1 MPGLV
6 SHLENQQALAAAH
19 LLTTTSVA
27 LLSALLAFNTT
38 VAALSDATGAGDLVA
53 AVQAQRAVTRAVEVG
68 ADEWIEDTD
77 VWKSLIRWAAEEES
91 RLEAA
96 LQGAVES
103 CFQVQ
108 PASTENGR
116 IARLTLCER
125 VAAAPNGP
133 EIEVEALLRGLE
145 DLAVITGRKDQS
157 DAILVRVAKQLLR
170 HFVAPFLEANGPP
183 RSAGSSKP
191 RLDFVVSSD
200 PSRAGE
206 HSISLQTAEGQGA
219 EAIDGLSVLLDFV
232 TKRSSLFPT
241 LPSDTTSKH
250 AAVFT
255 AHLTPS
261 LQSHV
266 ISSHLTPSLPI
277 SIESLDEYMAILA
290 AANAFESE
298 FLAAHHL
305 FAFLPP
311 SLRREG
317 REVEEQRVI
326 RSWATRVPHH
336 WARHVGDAALAR
348 VRTSV
353 KSWDWGAGEMVEVEV
368 KEEEEMLGLLLGL
381 GLVDPEDE
389 AAVSAAAAGDPSQLD
404 LRNQNETSS
413 STQQQHGP
421 SFDGKRR
428 LPRELALQTVPKSAK
443 REMTVEEALRP
454 KIRRTRTPSP
464 PRRPDVVV
472 VVPAAVP
479 EKAVRN
485 EPETVEQEEAPASSA
500 LQGTLKRG
508 KLGAARIAPLEAPPS
523 RSPSP
528 PLLSKQNDEA
538 SMAAEA
544 TSNPVVKDG
553 PPVADETGSPAP
565 AEESIAPLPPSEDA
579 IAPIKTQDVDPDE
592 IIVPQP
598 VEDEVFA
605 PFETPAATAAGI
617 ETTADTALEEEVVR
631 PHEYRAEVYDEIGD
645 EVEDQREATPLTEAT
660 LDMHSEAAEGVQDP
674 TSEAVPASDSS
685 HYVEQSDAPED
696 DLHVKEE
703 SVEPELPPVSPA
715 DNSSPLTF
723 GHKAD
728 LEEAQPYK
736 QPVAQEDEVQATSWT
751 PSEREGEVPEA
762 AEPEP
767 EQAWQ
772 PVPIE
777 MTDFE
782 EYDDLGGAED
792 PAPSYYDQDAPQ
804 PAVEED
810 ASLLF
815 AESADSVTE
824 FAAVSSIEGVCGE
837 SGASVV
843 APSAL
848 EPVSEIEQHA
858 YVVRLNPWTN
868 PISYPLTKRT
878 TFPQPFDDDPYAD
891 DSFADLAEEAYP
903 APTRDD
909 FFSPPPQEESASLEV
924 PSPPA
929 QQSDDPYA
937 PPRREESRDQQMSPA
952 AVHAPPPPPPVQPAP
967 PPSSRYAPP
976 PQANPAMP
984 PPPPQASSTAS
995 SMPPPPPRASNAYA
1009 PAAARSKPPKR
1020 RIVGLDESGN
1030 ADVPPIPPQPIA
1042 ADHHQPAGNE
1052 SPRAVIAPLRSAFT
1066 NLSRP
1071 TRSGTPPRQ
1080 DGPIQNHIQQR
1091 FVSPPP
1097 SMLNPYVPMAL
1108 PPTVASASSYLPAN
1122 DPLLADLLGGASS
1135 KAKSTTSNYFSP
1147 DRYESLAR
1155 TGPSPAPQGA
1165 NFANASVPQQQPYG
1179 AYSASPSSYGY
1190 AAPAQ
1195 GGQQYGFPQYGAPPS
1210 QMQPAMRMRGGFSS
1224 DTIPEDAIVED
1235 VDALRLR
1242 GGADLGDMDDD
1253 GNHSADDWGF
1263 GSDPIA
1269 SGDGEEDAWGFDDD
1283 EASTPAPAPVPVL
1296 SSTRPAAA
1304 PASPPAKQY
1313 ISPRSVHSSSLSNA
1327 SNVSAASAAPS
1338 IIRSRPASLVYSPN
1352 LAPPPR
1358 KSLDLAV
1365 AEAAPT
1371 EDENEDFGD
1380 DAWGFDENEAA
1391 EEGVAGPNEAETVA
1405 DEPRQPEER
1414 HELDAAQRTRDDV
1427 GGTKSMEPMTAPES
1441 AGEGVQDVPDV
1452 TATSEALPETDD
1464 WGFGVDEDADP
1475 DRSEAIAAAPSA
1487 EVVDLLDSSSTSE
1500 GAGTSEPLPASPS
1513 EAFASSAHG
1522 EQASPDEP
1530 LLVDDTQS
1538 PSEKPAPPSPNA
1550 PVAPK
1555 PEVDESHLA
1564 PEEEPEDTWDLDPVE
1579 DQEPLAPVPSEDQ
1592 ARSRDE
1598 AAAEAVSPPPVLL
1611 NSEVERECA
1620 FSPAEDVTTEVS
1632 PSPKSESKSPCLCA
1646 LLSFCSPLKNLR
1658 KVADTKSRQMSRT

>member
-1 MPGLV
+1 M
-6 SHLENQQALAAAH
+6 
-19 LLTTTSVA
+19 
-27 LLSALLAFNTT
+27 
-38 VAALSDATGAGDLVA
+38 
-53 AVQAQRAVTRAVEVG
+53 QAQRAVTRAVEVG

-108 PASTENGR
+108 PASTANGR
-116 IARLTLCER
+116 VARLTLCER
-125 VAAAPNGP
+125 VPAAPNGP
-133 EIEVEALLRGLE
+133 EIPVEALLRGLE

-170 HFVAPFLEANGPP
+170 HFIAPFLEANGPP
-183 RSAGSSKP
+183 RSAGASKP

-206 HSISLQTAEGQGA
+206 HSMSLQTAEGDGA
-219 EAIDGLSVLLDFV
+219 EAIEGLSVFLDFV

-241 LPSDTTSKH
+241 SPSDITNKH

-277 SIESLDEYMAILA
+277 SIESLDEYMATLA
-290 AANAFESE
+290 TANAFESD

-389 AAVSAAAAGDPSQLD
+389 AAVSAAAAGDPSQID

-472 VVPAAVP
+472 PSAVP
-479 EKAVRN
+479 EEPERN

-500 LQGTLKRG
+500 PQGTLRRG
-508 KLGAARIAPLEAPPS
+508 KLGAARIAPLEAPPH

-528 PLLSKQNDEA
+528 PPPLSPPKQNDQA
-538 SMAAEA
+538 SMPAET
-544 TSNPVVKDG
+544 TSNPVVVEDG
-553 PPVADETGSPAP
+553 PSVADETVCSPAP
-565 AEESIAPLPPSEDA
+565 TEEPVAPPPPSEDT

-605 PFETPAATAAGI
+605 PFEPPAATAAGI
-617 ETTADTALEEEVVR
+617 ETTADTAPEEDVVR
-631 PHEYRAEVYDEIGD
+631 PHEYRAEVDDEIGD
-645 EVEDQREATPLTEAT
+645 EVEDQREATPPTEAT
-660 LDMHSEAAEGVQDP
+660 LDAAHSEAAEGVQDP
-674 TSEAVPASDSS
+674 TPEAVPASNSS
-685 HYVEQSDAPED
+685 HDEEQSYTPED
-696 DLHVKEE
+696 DVHVKEE
-703 SVEPELPPVSPA
+703 SVEPELPPVSQA
-715 DNSSPLTF
+715 NDSLPLTS
-723 GHKAD
+723 GPEAD
-728 LEEAQPYK
+728 LEEAQPYE
-736 QPVAQEDEVQATSWT
+736 QPVAEADDVQAPPWT
-751 PSEREGEVPEA
+751 PSEREGEDTDA
-762 AEPEP
+762 AEPNP

-777 MTDFE
+777 ITDFD
-782 EYDDLGGAED
+782 EYDDLGGVED
-792 PAPSYYDQDAPQ
+792 VGSSYYDQGAPQ
-804 PAVEED
+804 PVVEED

-824 FAAVSSIEGVCGE
+824 FAAVSSIEAAYEE
-837 SGASVV
+837 SAASMVPQQASP
-843 APSAL
+843 AP

-858 YVVRLNPWTN
+858 YVVRLKPWPN
-868 PISYPLTKRT
+868 LFSCPLTKWAILFR
-878 TFPQPFDDDPYAD
+878 QPFDDDPYAD
-891 DSFADLAEEAYP
+891 DSFADLAEEDYP

-909 FFSPPPQEESASLEV
+909 SFSPPSQEESASVEV
-924 PSPPA
+924 PSPSA

-937 PPRREESRDQQMSPA
+937 PPRRDESRDQQMSPA
-952 AVHAPPPPPPVQPAP
+952 AAHAPPLPPPIQPAP
-967 PPSSRYAPP
+967 PSSSRYAPP
-976 PQANPAMP
+976 PQANTAMP
-984 PPPPQASSTAS
+984 LPPPQTSSTAS
-995 SMPPPPPRASNAYA
+995 SMPPPPPRASNTYA

-1030 ADVPPIPPQPIA
+1030 ADVPPIPPQQTAEMARQPIA
-1042 ADHHQPAGNE
+1042 TE

-1108 PPTVASASSYLPAN
+1108 PPTAASGSSYLPAN

-1135 KAKSTTSNYFSP
+1135 KAKSTTANYFSP
-1147 DRYESLAR
+1147 DRYGSIAR
-1155 TGPSPAPQGA
+1155 ADPSPAPQVA
-1165 NFANASVPQQQPYG
+1165 NFANASAAQQPPYG
-1179 AYSASPSSYGY
+1179 AYSAAQSPYGY
-1190 AAPAQ
+1190 APPPQ
-1195 GGQQYGFPQYGAPPS
+1195 GGQQYGFPQYGAPPP

-1263 GSDPIA
+1263 GSDAIA
-1269 SGDGEEDAWGFDDD
+1269 SGDVEEDAWGFDDD
-1283 EASTPAPAPVPVL
+1283 ETSTPAPAPIP
-1296 SSTRPAAA
+1296 SSTKSGAT
-1304 PASPPAKQY
+1304 PASPPAKTVSLANHESRQFA
-1313 ISPRSVHSSSLSNA
+1313 SPERVHSSSLSNA
-1327 SNVSAASAAPS
+1327 SNVSSATPS
-1338 IIRSRPASLVYSPN
+1338 IIRSRPASLVYSPS
-1352 LAPPPR
+1352 LAPPPCE
-1358 KSLDLAV
+1358 SLDLAV
-1365 AEAAPT
+1365 AESAPT
-1371 EDENEDFGD
+1371 EDESEDFGD

-1391 EEGVAGPNEAETVA
+1391 DDAVADPSEAETAA
-1405 DEPRQPEER
+1405 DEPTQPEGP
-1414 HELDAAQRTRDDV
+1414 HELDAAQRTGNDV
-1427 GGTKSMEPMTAPES
+1427 GGVEPMPAPET

-1464 WGFGVDEDADP
+1464 WGFGVDEYTAP
-1475 DRSEAIAAAPSA
+1475 HHSEAIAAAPSA

-1500 GAGTSEPLPASPS
+1500 DAGTREPLLTSPS
-1513 EAFASSAHG
+1513 QAFASSAHG

-1530 LLVDDTQS
+1530 LLVDRSRSPIEKPSPQS
-1538 PSEKPAPPSPNA
+1538 PKVPAA
-1550 PVAPK
+1550 PEPQVG
-1555 PEVDESHLA
+1555 ESRLA
-1564 PEEEPEDTWDLDPVE
+1564 PEEQPEDAWDLDPVAGE
-1579 DQEPLAPVPSEDQ
+1579 EPLAPAPEEDQ

-1598 AAAEAVSPPPVLL
+1598 TAAVAVSPTPVLPD
-1611 NSEVERECA
+1611 SETERQGA
-1620 FSPAEDVTTEVS
+1620 FSPAEDVTATVS
-1632 PSPKSESKSPCLCA
+1632 SSRESESKPPCLCA
-1646 LLSFCSPLKNLR
+1646 LTPFRSPLKNLR
-1658 KVADTKSRQMSRT
+1658 KVADTTSRRRP

>member
-108 PASTENGR
+108 PASTDNGR
-116 IARLTLCER
+116 VARLTLCER

-133 EIEVEALLRGLE
+133 EIPVEALLRGLE

-183 RSAGSSKP
+183 RSAGASKP

-200 PSRAGE
+200 PLRAGE

-219 EAIDGLSVLLDFV
+219 EAIEGLSVFLDFV

-277 SIESLDEYMAILA
+277 SIESLDEYMATLA
-290 AANAFESE
+290 TANAFESD

-353 KSWDWGAGEMVEVEV
+353 KSWDWGTGEMVEVEV

-389 AAVSAAAAGDPSQLD
+389 AEVSAAAAGDPSQLD

-472 VVPAAVP
+472 VPAAVP

-500 LQGTLKRG
+500 PHGPLKRG

-528 PLLSKQNDEA
+528 PSLSKQNDEA
-538 SMAAEA
+538 SMPAEA
-544 TSNPVVKDG
+544 TSNPVVEDG
-553 PPVADETGSPAP
+553 PPVANETGSPAP
-565 AEESIAPLPPSEDA
+565 AEEPVAPPPPSEDA

-617 ETTADTALEEEVVR
+617 ETTADTAPEEDVVR
-631 PHEYRAEVYDEIGD
+631 PHEYRAEVDDEVGD
-645 EVEDQREATPLTEAT
+645 EVEDQREATPLTEKS
-660 LDMHSEAAEGVQDP
+660 LDTHSEAAEGVQDP
-674 TSEAVPASDSS
+674 TSEAVPASNSL
-685 HYVEQSDAPED
+685 HHEEQSYTPED
-696 DLHVKEE
+696 DLRVKEE

-715 DNSSPLTF
+715 DDSSPLTF
-723 GHKAD
+723 AHKAD

-751 PSEREGEVPEA
+751 PSEREGDVPEA

-782 EYDDLGGAED
+782 EYDDLGGDED
-792 PAPSYYDQDAPQ
+792 AGPSYYDQDAPQ
-804 PAVEED
+804 PAVEDD

-815 AESADSVTE
+815 AKSADSVTE
-824 FAAVSSIEGVCGE
+824 FAAVSSIEAVYEE
-837 SGASVV
+837 SAASMVPQQASP
-843 APSAL
+843 AP
-848 EPVSEIEQHA
+848 EPASETEQHA
-858 YVVRLNPWTN
+858 YVVRLKPCTDL
-868 PISYPLTKRT
+868 ISYPLTKRA

-909 FFSPPPQEESASLEV
+909 FFSPPPQEESASAEV

-937 PPRREESRDQQMSPA
+937 PPRREESRDQQISPA
-952 AVHAPPPPPPVQPAP
+952 AVHAPPPPPPPVQPAP
-967 PPSSRYAPP
+967 PSSSRYAPP
-976 PQANPAMP
+976 PQANAAMP
-984 PPPPQASSTAS
+984 PPPPQASSTTS

-1009 PAAARSKPPKR
+1009 PATARSKPPKR

-1030 ADVPPIPPQPIA
+1030 ADVPPITPQPIA
-1042 ADHHQPAGNE
+1042 TEHRQSAGNE

-1135 KAKSTTSNYFSP
+1135 KNKSSTTNYFSP
-1147 DRYESLAR
+1147 DRYGSLAR
-1155 TGPSPAPQGA
+1155 AGPSPAPQGA

-1179 AYSASPSSYGY
+1179 AYSASPSSYGH
-1190 AAPAQ
+1190 AAPPQ
-1195 GGQQYGFPQYGAPPS
+1195 GGQQYGFPQCGAPPP

-1269 SGDGEEDAWGFDDD
+1269 SGDVEEDAWGFDDD
-1283 EASTPAPAPVPVL
+1283 EASTPAPAPVP
-1296 SSTRPAAA
+1296 SSTRPAAT

-1313 ISPRSVHSSSLSNA
+1313 ASPRSVHASSLSNA
-1327 SNVSAASAAPS
+1327 SNASAAPS

-1358 KSLDLAV
+1358 KSLDLTV

-1391 EEGVAGPNEAETVA
+1391 EEGVADPNEAETAA
-1405 DEPRQPEER
+1405 DEPRLPEER
-1414 HELDAAQRTRDDV
+1414 HETDAAQRTRDDV
-1427 GGTKSMEPMTAPES
+1427 GGAESMEPITAPES

-1452 TATSEALPETDD
+1452 TATSEVLPETDD
-1464 WGFGVDEDADP
+1464 WGFGVDEDATP
-1475 DRSEAIAAAPSA
+1475 DHSEPIAAAPSA

-1500 GAGTSEPLPASPS
+1500 GAGTSEPLAASQS
-1513 EAFASSAHG
+1513 EAFASSAHV

-1530 LLVDDTQS
+1530 LRVDDSQS
-1538 PSEKPAPPSPNA
+1538 PSEKPSPPSPKV

-1555 PEVDESHLA
+1555 PEVDKSHLA
-1564 PEEEPEDTWDLDPVE
+1564 PEEEPEDTWDLDSVE
-1579 DQEPLAPVPSEDQ
+1579 DGEPLVPAPEEDQ
-1592 ARSRDE
+1592 ARSHDE
-1598 AAAEAVSPPPVLL
+1598 TAAEPISPTRAPP
-1611 NSEVERECA
+1611 NSEAEREVA
-1620 FSPAEDVTTEVS
+1620 FPPAEDVTAEVS

-1646 LLSFCSPLKNLR
+1646 LLSFCSPSKNLR